1 MSDSFSSTPQPGTE
15 QPVDTWEH
23 QGAGKRKDGRMWMD
37 EKEGGRVDEWKDGW
51 RMDGRMDG
59 RMEDG

>member
-1 MSDSFSSTPQPGTE
+1 
-15 QPVDTWEH
+15 
-23 QGAGKRKDGRMWMD
+23 MD